1 MEIWTH
7 SDNITAKKIT
17 QEAVLS
23 YLTACFIR
31 SLFCVDVVF
40 MWLQSKTHTVLSLAL
55 HKNEGGANLPKVIKM
70 YLAAPLKLVI

>member
-1 MEIWTH
+1 
-7 SDNITAKKIT
+7 
-17 QEAVLS
+17 
-23 YLTACFIR
+23 
-31 SLFCVDVVF
+31 